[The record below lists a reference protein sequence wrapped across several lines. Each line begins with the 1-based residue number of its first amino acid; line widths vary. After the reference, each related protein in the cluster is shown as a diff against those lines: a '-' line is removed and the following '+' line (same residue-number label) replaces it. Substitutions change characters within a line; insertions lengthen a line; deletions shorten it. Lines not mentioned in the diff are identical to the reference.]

1 MATRHVPEVERI
13 EVHRPGLVSYGA
25 GLEWQRAAVEAV
37 RGGGTERLAVLEHQ
51 PVYTL
56 GARASR
62 AGLRVAEG
70 DLPAPLVVA
79 SRGGDV
85 TFHGPG
91 QLVVYPVIDLRARG
105 LRPGDYVRRLEDVV
119 IEAVRA
125 FGIEGARWAGRS
137 GVWVRLDGARGAE
150 PTKLAAIGVRVE
162 RGVSSHGLALNVT
175 TDLGWYDPIVPCGIA
190 DAGVTSIARELGRS
204 GAGAPTLDAVAGA
217 IIEAFARAFDAVV
230 VVPREAKEPV
240 HA

>member
-1 MATRHVPEVERI
+1 MSASLSSRSYIEVERLGTVAY
-13 EVHRPGLVSYGA
+13 EA

-37 RGGGTERLAVLEHQ
+37 RGGGRERVAVLEHE

-56 GARASR
+56 GARGSR
-62 AGLRVAEG
+62 ASLRVAEG

-91 QLVVYPVIDLRARG
+91 QLVVYPVIDLRGRG
-105 LRPGDYVRRLEDVV
+105 VRPGDYVRALEGAV
-119 IEAVRA
+119 IEALRA
-125 FGIEGARWAGRS
+125 YGLEGGRWAGRS
-137 GVWVRLDGARGAE
+137 GVWMHLDDPGVTPE
-150 PTKLAAIGVRVE
+150 KIAAIGVRVE
-162 RGVSSHGLALNVT
+162 RGVTSHGLALNVS

-190 DAGVTSIARELGRS
+190 DAGVTSMARELRSAPAFGRVTE
-204 GAGAPTLDAVAGA
+204 AVLDAFADGLGA
-217 IIEAFARAFDAVV
+217 RVV
-230 VVPREAKEPV
+230 ESKEPV